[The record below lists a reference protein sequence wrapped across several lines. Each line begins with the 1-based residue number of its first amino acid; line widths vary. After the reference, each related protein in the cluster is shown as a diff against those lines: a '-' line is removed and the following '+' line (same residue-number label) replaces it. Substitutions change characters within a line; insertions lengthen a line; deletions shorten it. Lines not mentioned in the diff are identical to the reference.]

1 MEKGKKRIS
10 LEYVPVY
17 LHERLEDDPGH
28 KLLKEYL
35 VDHRKLNHPKILLAK
50 VRKTH
55 YLRLTVFIIV

>member
-50 VRKTH
+50 VRKNYIT
-55 YLRLTVFIIV
+55 